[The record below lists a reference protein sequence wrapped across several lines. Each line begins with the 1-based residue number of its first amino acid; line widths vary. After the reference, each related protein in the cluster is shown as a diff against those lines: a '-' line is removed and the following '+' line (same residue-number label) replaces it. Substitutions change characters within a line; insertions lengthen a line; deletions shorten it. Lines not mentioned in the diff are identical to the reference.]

1 MGNPIAEKL
10 KNYRDE
16 NLLTNSDLSKVLG
29 THSSNIV
36 KYIHSDIAMT
46 SGFYNKLKKCLGIEV
61 SEDTLKK
68 YILKRLNSYGGLECL
83 VKAYRIIKS
92 KVLCEWMKDIKV
104 RSGLTYRDLDEVIS
118 SANYFK
124 YASGQAIPSYAIIRR
139 LLDSPDL
146 DVSIPLKVVDALFDE
161 IQNIH
166 DEDTLL
172 KLMNLVCLEL

>member
-68 YILKRLNSYGGLECL
+68 YIFKGLDSYAGLECL
-83 VKAYRIIKS
+83 VKASCIIKS
-92 KVLCEWMKDIKV
+92 KVFCKWMKDIKI
-104 RSGLTYRDLDEVIS
+104 RSCLTYRDLDEVIS
-118 SANYFK
+118 SANYYR
-124 YASGQAIPSYAIIRR
+124 YASGQAVPSYAVIRR
-139 LLDSPDL
+139 LLSSPDL
-146 DVSIPLKVVDALFDE
+146 DVVAPLKVTDALFDE

-166 DEDTLL
+166 DEGTLL
-172 KLMNLVCLEL
+172 KLMNLVCLGS